1 MHTATYPNG
10 RASDSDDGTDLLGG
24 CAIVNSGIYV
34 PHDATQNVWWLLKN
48 WRIVGF
54 AYGMKPNGKLHSVS
68 LQRIHCFMQINYAA
82 AAGCRGY

>member
-34 PHDATQNVWWLLKN
+34 PHDATQNV
-48 WRIVGF
+48 
-54 AYGMKPNGKLHSVS
+54 
-68 LQRIHCFMQINYAA
+68 
-82 AAGCRGY
+82 